1 MANREEVLRRA
12 IHTGAFVSNLLLNS
26 NRVPKAIELS
36 KECLILL
43 NSKAL
48 QKDQG
53 FVRVFSIWVYTQI
66 FKAYDLICDHVSVIA
81 CGRKLL
87 VLLRECGQKEEEAPL
102 SIRLAQLYIF
112 QCQHEKAKDHCMK
125 ALCIMKETG
134 KWKGKGECYG
144 NLGPVF
150 LYLGEYVKAKECLQ
164 NALKIREEI
173 GDKHGEAAD
182 CDNLGAVFLYLGEY
196 VKAEEYLQRALQISK
211 EIGYRQGEARAY
223 GNLGT
228 VFESLSKYAKA
239 KECLQGALQI
249 SKEIGDRSGEATA
262 YGNLGNVFSSLGD
275 YVKAEKYIQKALS
288 ITKEIGDK
296 NKEGSFSGNLGALF
310 CSIGE
315 YVKSEKYLQ
324 EALVI
329 ARKFGDKK
337 EEASC
342 CENLGTLFQPLGKY
356 VMAEEYLQN
365 ALVINRAIGNKDGEA
380 SCYGNLGAVF
390 QFLGRYVKAEEYHLK
405 ALHIRKKICNR
416 SGEASSYEHLGSVF
430 HNVGEFVKAEKHHH
444 RALQIRTEIGD
455 RGGQASSYT
464 SLGTVFQSLG
474 VCAKAEECHQKALEI
489 NKEIGDK
496 MGEALCYGDLGTLH
510 IFLGK
515 YVKAEEYL
523 QKALQIVTEIGHK
536 AEEATSYGNL
546 GTVFFCIGEHSKAKN
561 YYETA
566 LALSYEIGSIELQ
579 FGNHL
584 NLTWV
589 NLVLEGD
596 INDAMKSLHLCI
608 TKSEEIRGFLRD
620 NDVFKIS
627 FLDEHVSP
635 YELLTRLFC
644 GTGKHIE
651 GLHVVELGRARALG
665 DIMSSE
671 YCVEQQISVNP
682 KSWAGIET
690 IMTKESNCDCL
701 YFFYHCDYLF
711 LWIIKPN
718 KAILFRQIDINDFFV
733 NKQTERSVDKVLG
746 GEKFRKFHV
755 LPSQEFCEDRS
766 LFPSQANCL
775 APNSPQ
781 ENGPAASRLLE
792 EDEDENQDGPLTF
805 AQCYKMI
812 IAPVADL
819 LDKPEIIIVPYR
831 ALYKVPFAALKDEDE
846 KYLSETFRIRI
857 VPSLTILKL
866 IQDSPADYHSQTGAL
881 IVGEPRIGDVYDKG
895 RLEKLCPLPAAKEE
909 AEMIGRLLGVQP
921 LLGEHATKQAVL
933 QSIHSVSLIHVAA
946 HGDAE
951 RGEIA
956 LAPPRCFE
964 GIPQEQD
971 YLLTM
976 AEVSQVR
983 LRAKLVVLS
992 CCHSARGQIRSEGV
1006 IGIAR
1011 AFLGSGARSVLVA
1024 LWALEDKAT
1033 EQFMS
1038 CFYEHLVRGE
1048 SASDSLD
1055 QTMKWMRANGF
1066 SEERQWAPFMLIG
1079 DNVTF
1084 DFRN

>member
-1 MANREEVLRRA
+1 MASREDVLRRA
-12 IHTGAFVSNLLLNS
+12 IHTGTVVSDLLLNS
-26 NRVPKAIELS
+26 NRVPQAIELC

-48 QKDQG
+48 EKDQG
-53 FVRVFSIWVYTQI
+53 FVRLVSICVYTLI
-66 FKAYDLICDHVSVIA
+66 FEAYVLICDHESLIA

-87 VLLRECGQKEEEAPL
+87 VLLRKCGKKEEEAIL
-102 SIRLAQLYIF
+102 SIRLAKLYIF
-112 QCQHEKAKDHCMK
+112 QCQHEKAKDLCMK
-125 ALCIMKETG
+125 ALCITKEIG
-134 KWKGKGECYG
+134 KMGKEGECYG
-144 NLGPVF
+144 NLGTVF
-150 LYLGEYVKAKECLQ
+150 LYLSEYFKAKEYIQ
-164 NALKIREEI
+164 NALKISEEI
-173 GDKHGEAAD
+173 GDKRGQAAN
-182 CDNLGAVFLYLGEY
+182 CGNLGTVFWYFGEY
-196 VKAEEYLQRALQISK
+196 VKAEEYLQRALQVSK

-228 VFESLSKYAKA
+228 VFQSLSEYVKA
-239 KECLQGALQI
+239 EEYLQRALLI
-249 SKEIGDRSGEATA
+249 SKEIGDRREEATA
-262 YGNLGNVFSSLGD
+262 YGNLGDVFQSLGE
-275 YVKAEKYIQKALS
+275 YVKAEKYIQKAFS

-296 NKEGSFSGNLGALF
+296 NKEATFSGNLGALF

-315 YVKSEKYLQ
+315 YVKFEEYLQ

-329 ARKFGDKK
+329 TKKIGDKK

-342 CENLGTLFQPLGKY
+342 CENLGNLFRSLGKY
-356 VMAEEYLQN
+356 GMAEEYLQN
-365 ALVINRAIGNKDGEA
+365 ALVINRAIGNKNREA

-390 QFLGRYVKAEEYHLK
+390 QCFGKYVKAEEYHLK
-405 ALHIRKKICNR
+405 ALHIRNEIGDR
-416 SGEASSYEHLGSVF
+416 RGEASSYEHLGNVF
-430 HNVGEFVKAEKHHH
+430 HYVGEFVKAEKHHQ

-455 RGGQASSYT
+455 KGGQASSNGN
-464 SLGTVFQSLG
+464 LGTVFQSLRA
-474 VCAKAEECHQKALEI
+474 CAKAEECYQKALEI

-496 MGEALCYGDLGTLH
+496 MGEASCYGNLGTLSSS
-510 IFLGK
+510 LGK
-515 YVKAEEYL
+515 YVNAEEYL
-523 QKALQIVTEIGHK
+523 QKALQIGKEIGHK
-536 AEEATSYGNL
+536 EDEAAYYGNL
-546 GTVFFCIGEHSKAKN
+546 GTVFFYAGEYSKAKK
-561 YYETA
+561 YHETA

-579 FGNHL
+579 FKNHL
-584 NLTWV
+584 NLTWD
-589 NLVLEGD
+589 NLVLKGD
-596 INDAMKSLHLCI
+596 INDAVKSLLLSI
-608 TKSEEIRGFLRD
+608 TKSEEMRGFLRD
-620 NDVFKIS
+620 NDEFKIS
-627 FLDEHVSP
+627 FLHEHVSP
-635 YELLTRLFC
+635 YELLTSLFC
-644 GTGKHIE
+644 ATGMHIK

-665 DIMSSE
+665 DIMSSQC
-671 YCVEQQISVNP
+671 CVEQQISVNP

-690 IMTKESNCDCL
+690 IMTKERNCDCL
-701 YFFYHCDYLF
+701 YFFYYCHHLF

-718 KAILFRQIDINDFFV
+718 KAIRFRRIDINDFLV
-733 NKQTERSVDKVLG
+733 NKLTERSVNKFFG

-755 LPSQEFCEDRS
+755 LPSQEHCEDRS

-775 APNSPQ
+775 APESSQ
-781 ENGPAASRLLE
+781 GNGPAACRPVE
-792 EDEDENQDGPLTF
+792 EDEDENQDERLTF

-846 KYLSETFRIRI
+846 KYLSQTFGIRI

-881 IVGEPRIGDVYDKG
+881 IVGEPRIGDVYHKG
-895 RLEKLCPLPAAKEE
+895 RLEKLCPLPAAKKE

-921 LLGEHATKQAVL
+921 LLGEHATKRAVL

-956 LAPPRCFE
+956 LAPPRSFE
-964 GIPQEQD
+964 GIRQEQD

-983 LRAKLVVLS
+983 LRAKLIVLS

-1006 IGIAR
+1006 VGIAR

-1024 LWALEDKAT
+1024 LWALEDEAT

-1048 SASDSLD
+1048 STSDSLD

-1066 SEERQWAPFMLIG
+1066 SEERQWVPFVLIG

-1084 DFRN
+1084 NFRN